1 MVLDPDLIFR
11 YYKSLMVTYEKS
23 IDSEMS
29 KLKEIKKRYV
39 CYKCGEDNALEHSSF
54 WVDINEQKIICNN
67 CKKKKDEKSFKEI
80 SW

>member
-1 MVLDPDLIFR
+1 
-11 YYKSLMVTYEKS
+11 MVTYEKS

-54 WVDINEQKIICNN
+54 WVDINFLNN
-67 CKKKKDEKSFKEI
+67 KLNVRI
-80 SW
+80 VLHI